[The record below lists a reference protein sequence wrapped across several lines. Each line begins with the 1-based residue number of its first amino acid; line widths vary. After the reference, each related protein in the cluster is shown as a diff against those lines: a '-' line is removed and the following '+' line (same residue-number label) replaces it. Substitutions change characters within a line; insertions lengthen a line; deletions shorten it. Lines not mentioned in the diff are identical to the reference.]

1 MLALLTNTFTQ
12 GRLVLIGIALITAAA
27 VSAYAYHQITVLKLE
42 HTVSEQLVQ
51 IERLNTD
58 ISRLNADIRTLQ
70 ANQEIL
76 ESAAQENQELIQRLQ
91 SHAAEQAS
99 KAQSLTATI
108 QNLQSEKQRYL
119 AIFRE
124 HDLTKLSR
132 AKPGLIENRINQ
144 GTQDVFRNIEQE
156 TQK

>member
-1 MLALLTNTFTQ
+1 MLTLLAGTLTQ
-12 GRLVLIGIALITAAA
+12 VKPMLIGTLVVVALAATG
-27 VSAYAYHQITVLKLE
+27 YAYHKITVLTLE
-42 HTVSEQLVQ
+42 NTVSDQKTE
-51 IERLNTD
+51 IERLNVD
-58 ISRLNADIRTLQ
+58 IERLRGDIRTL
-70 ANQEIL
+70 E
-76 ESAAQENQELIQRLQ
+76 ENQKTFEAAARENEATIQRLQ

-119 AIFRE
+119 SIFRE